1 MAEARRVEEAEGR
14 GDVRDVRIRNHIAAD
29 PPESPK
35 SDYLPLRRPQI
46 TVISAEPLD
55 RDIWFSGTT
64 VVFPPSP
71 PPLWSVDI
79 EPVPQPPPSYDQA
92 VQGKTWEEHGER
104 PTAAPRRAS
113 GATASATQA
122 NLVKWTTSASV
133 PEGSAAPKERP
144 AGKPPQKPP
153 RPSLPKSGV
162 RKASPKNAAPTDEDT
177 EEPLTVAPPPP
188 EHSQAPVPLPRSK
201 QRKQPPAEENQ
212 GQILVQ
218 LGEDCDTLR
227 SDPGE
232 TASNKYLNELLE
244 VFSLSNEREE
254 NSHSA
259 DGVRE
264 GEDAGGDMSHNHR
277 NIRDRIQAF
286 ESSAEASEPA
296 KPDPEPRK
304 VTTRPP
310 VAAKPSVAIRPLF
323 NHSVDDDSQNVSH
336 VNNPPAP
343 APKPQPP
350 KKPVGLAIKGEL
362 ETLHSKGSISNRSH
376 PPKLTRSSCVFDE
389 DPLPVPPLKP
399 AKEPLKPNLNINN
412 HNSTTVLQN
421 QNEDSPSN
429 NVPVNRSSFAKQSG
443 TRRPTTIRIPSK
455 SDAHMSQ
462 DNPPP
467 LPARK
472 PVGELVL
479 PPRRLNKTKSLPPR
493 PPPAKSGPGRPP
505 PPSIQSTGRSKS
517 ASWDTPAKN
526 QSHRKGPVLPPRP
539 NPGHRLYNK
548 YTLQLPHGVA
558 AINYGGSQSEELSF
572 QKNEVL
578 VLIEEIDL
586 DTYECQIGDE
596 RGRVHKSHM
605 KIITPLNSVGDSP
618 PPQVFSFIFQNT
630 FELCSCVSTEGPG
643 ELSLRAGD
651 VVTMVEQVDTE
662 WYRGTCRG
670 TTGFFPIT
678 YVKILSNSPRTLP
691 ARKTKP
697 PAATVSGPRCV
708 ARFDFEGEH
717 GDELTFSEGDVIQ
730 LKAYVG
736 QDWARGQLGTLI
748 GIFPLNFVEVI
759 EDLPP
764 PPSQQHL
771 QPNKAS
777 EAAKPA
783 QQLRHVRRLV
793 AEWVVALYDFAG
805 NSEGDLSFQQGDRI
819 QISRHMDGGWSCG
832 RLDGRE
838 GIFPTA
844 FVESAGPQPPEDRTE
859 ATAALRGRALYDFSS
874 DSDEELS
881 LQVGDIITNL
891 ESIDEE
897 WFVGDLRGK
906 RALVPKNYI
915 QVL

>member
-1 MAEARRVEEAEGR
+1 TSKKPIDGGLSV
-14 GDVRDVRIRNHIAAD
+14 NHHH
-29 PPESPK
+29 PSESPACTR
-35 SDYLPLRRPQI
+35 SV
-46 TVISAEPLD
+46 TVHWNS
-55 RDIWFSGTT
+55 
-64 VVFPPSP
+64 
-71 PPLWSVDI
+71 
-79 EPVPQPPPSYDQA
+79 
-92 VQGKTWEEHGER
+92 
-104 PTAAPRRAS
+104 
-113 GATASATQA
+113 
-122 NLVKWTTSASV
+122 
-133 PEGSAAPKERP
+133 
-144 AGKPPQKPP
+144 
-153 RPSLPKSGV
+153 
-162 RKASPKNAAPTDEDT
+162 T

-310 VAAKPSVAIRPLF
+310 VATKPSVAIRPLF

-389 DPLPVPPLKP
+389 DPLPVPPLKL

-443 TRRPTTIRIPSK
+443 TRRPTTIRIPN
-455 SDAHMSQ
+455 MSQ

-493 PPPAKSGPGRPP
+493 PPPAKSGPGGPP

-548 YTLQLPHGVA
+548 YTLQLPHGIA

-618 PPQVFSFIFQNT
+618 PPQYTDCGLTVQAVYDFSP
-630 FELCSCVSTEGPG
+630 EGPG

-662 WYRGTCRG
+662 WYTGTCRG

-783 QQLRHVRRLV
+783 QAG